1 MFYLQLEMLLRDK
14 IKTGGFFAIRQAFK
28 NNDPE
33 GKGNV
38 TREALMH
45 ILSSTLGRLITSKQ
59 FHLLLKR
66 FVCFNGEIDVQRK
79 LTKIRK
85 L

>member
-1 MFYLQLEMLLRDK
+1 MKSKLKGIITNYKYTHHFYLQLEMLLRDK
-14 IKTGGFFAIRQAFK
+14 IKAGGFFAIRQAFK

-66 FVCFNGEIDVQRK
+66 QVD
-79 LTKIRK
+79 
-85 L
+85 